1 VVEELQLATEKMIG
15 RKGDGIGWMIFNNP
29 ERRNAMSIEMN
40 QAIPEI
46 LHDFRDDPEVRV
58 VVITG
63 AGGKAFVSGADISEF
78 DARRASPEAIA
89 EYDAIGAAAGRA
101 YGELDKPIIAMID
114 GFCMGGGL
122 MTALRADLRIAS
134 EGSRFGVPAVR
145 LGLGYGYS
153 STKTIV
159 DLVGPGNA
167 REILLTGGQFDA
179 QRAHEMGLVNRVV
192 PQVELQSTVEEL
204 ATTIAGNAPL
214 TVRLVRHSIVEA
226 LRTPEQRDP
235 AAIQA
240 MVDACFASEDYAEG
254 RQAFAEKRQPVFKGQ

>member
-1 VVEELQLATEKMIG
+1 MTQLQLQTEKMIG
-15 RKGDGIGWMIFNNP
+15 RKGGGIGWMIFNNP

-40 QAIPEI
+40 RVIPEI

-101 YGELDKPIIAMID
+101 YAELDKPIIAMID

-122 MTALRADLRIAS
+122 LTALRADIRIAS

-145 LGLGYGYS
+145 LGLGYGYA
-153 STKTIV
+153 STKTLV
-159 DLVGPGNA
+159 DLIGPANT
-167 REILLTGGQFDA
+167 RELLLTGAQFDGE
-179 QRAHEMGLVNRVV
+179 RALDMGLINRLV
-192 PQVELQSTVEEL
+192 PLDELQSTVEEL
-204 ATTIAGNAPL
+204 AATIAASAPL
-214 TVRLVRHSIVEA
+214 TVRLVRHSVVEA
-226 LRTPEQRDP
+226 LRSPEQRDP

-240 MVDACFASEDYAEG
+240 MVDACFASSDYAEG
-254 RQAFAEKRQPVFKGQ
+254 RHAFAEKRQPHFTGS